1 VLSQSHAIVVAT
13 HDGRRG
19 SVDLSGDLWSQFTAL
34 LYPNRGL
41 IAVIAMVAVVVAVA
55 IASRRGWFR
64 AARRHP
70 LMASVGVIAALAVV
84 LPVGWYLASPLVL
97 STTIDEPPPGL
108 AAAASASPAAQTPT
122 ATPDPSTP
130 LATGSPSAS
139 PAATPSPEATSLLE
153 RTGGFRG
160 TDDFHFADGTA
171 RLIETA
177 PGEYVVRLEDFAVRN
192 GPDLFVYLSPDRNG
206 YHEDAIEL
214 ARLKADRG
222 NQNYRVPAGVDID
235 GVASVII
242 WCRQFSHLFATA
254 PLR

>member
-1 VLSQSHAIVVAT
+1 
-13 HDGRRG
+13 
-19 SVDLSGDLWSQFTAL
+19 VDLSGDLWSQFTAL

-41 IAVIAMVAVVVAVA
+41 IAVVATVAVVVAIAVA
-55 IASRRGWFR
+55 WRRGWFLE
-64 AARRHP
+64 ARRHP
-70 LMASVGVIAALAVV
+70 VLTAIGVIAAVGIV
-84 LPVGWYLASPLVL
+84 LPMGWYLGSALVL

-139 PAATPSPEATSLLE
+139 PAATLTPEVTPEPLLE
-153 RTGGFRG
+153 RTGRFRG
-160 TDDFHFADGTA
+160 TDEFHFGEGTA